1 MTAGLTDYALRISV
15 GTAASPEH
23 PDDLMALIAARESAN
38 SAAAVQ
44 TVLSVLGEIPLSK
57 LLKTFH

>member
-1 MTAGLTDYALRISV
+1 MTAGATDYGLRISV
-15 GTAASPEH
+15 GTAASSEH

-44 TVLSVLGEIPLSK
+44 TVSSVLGEIPLSK
-57 LLKTFH
+57 LLEIFH